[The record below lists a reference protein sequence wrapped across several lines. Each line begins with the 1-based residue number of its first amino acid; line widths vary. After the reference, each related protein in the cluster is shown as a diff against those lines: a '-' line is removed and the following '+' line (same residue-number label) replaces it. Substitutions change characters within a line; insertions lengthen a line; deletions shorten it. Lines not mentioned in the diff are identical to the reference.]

1 MKNLGKII
9 FMLGLMGTLVLGS
22 GPASAVIIGFDNIA
36 PGTVIDGVN
45 LGGLTL
51 STPGGTTQVINDFGV
66 GFRSPFNAVTNFTN
80 SGNFVTF
87 APIIIRFDLLQDFV
101 SVVGGDRGGDTD
113 QFTIKAYD
121 DANNLLASFTTPVFG
136 GNPIDPLVMVD
147 HYTAQF
153 DLGSAVIRTLVVSD
167 AINAGIGIDNVAF
180 HNVPIPGSVLLMGS
194 GLLGMLGV
202 ARRKIW
208 SR

>member
-1 MKNLGKII
+1 MGALILGP
-9 FMLGLMGTLVLGS
+9 

-36 PGTVIDGVN
+36 AGTVIDGVN

-51 STPGGTTQVINDFGV
+51 STPGGITQVVAGSGGDGI

-80 SGNFVTF
+80 SGNYVTF
-87 APIIIRFDLLQDFV
+87 APIVIRFDLLQDFV
-101 SVVGGDRGGDTD
+101 AVVGGDRGGDQD

-136 GNPIDPLVMVD
+136 GNPIDPNVMVD
-147 HYTAQF
+147 FYTAQF
-153 DLGSAVIRTLVVSD
+153 DLGSAVIRTLEISD
-167 AINAGIGIDNVAF
+167 AINAGIGIDNVVF

-194 GLLGMLGV
+194 GLLGMLGL
-202 ARRKIW
+202 ARKKIW

>member
-1 MKNLGKII
+1 MKNLGTII
-9 FMLGLMGTLVLGS
+9 FMLGLMGALILGP
-22 GPASAVIIGFDNIA
+22 GPASAVIIGFDDIA
-36 PGTVIDGVN
+36 AGTVIDGVN

-51 STPGGTTQVINDFGV
+51 STPGGRTEVVNDFGV
-66 GFRSPFNAVTNFTN
+66 GYRSPFNAVTNFTN

-101 SVVGGDRGGDTD
+101 AVVGGDSGGDQD

-136 GNPIDPLVMVD
+136 GNPIDPNVMVD
-147 HYTAQF
+147 FYTAQF
-153 DLGSAVIRTLVVSD
+153 DLGSAVIRTLEISD
-167 AINAGIGIDNVAF
+167 AINAGIGIDNVVF

-194 GLLGMLGV
+194 GLLGMLGL
-202 ARRKIW
+202 ARKKIW